1 MSVFNFMETIFFISL
16 GITFVLILLLVYH
29 FKQRISA
36 IEQKTDTMLEIIN
49 NIVKEIYVL
58 KNAQQM
64 TSRFFST
71 MSIHNDHEPVNVPN
85 VEYISKKINV
95 SDNESESESDDGED
109 TDEGEVDDESDEDD
123 ESVVIEELNVEEIVS
138 YEVLPVANDDIV
150 KVINVSLNEI
160 ELHVPVEE
168 DGVHVPVEEDDVQ
181 EVDSIEDLSS
191 SPIQVE
197 KMDGEEQE
205 NLEEVQG
212 ESQKESSKEVYR
224 KMTLQSLKTLVI
236 TKGLCSDPS
245 KLKKTDLLKML
256 ETEDE

>member
-1 MSVFNFMETIFFISL
+1 
-16 GITFVLILLLVYH
+16 
-29 FKQRISA
+29 
-36 IEQKTDTMLEIIN
+36 
-49 NIVKEIYVL
+49 
-58 KNAQQM
+58 
-64 TSRFFST
+64 
-71 MSIHNDHEPVNVPN
+71 MSIPNHHEPVNVPN

-95 SDNESESESDDGED
+95 SDNESESESESDDGED

-160 ELHVPVEE
+160 ELPVPVEE
-168 DGVHVPVEEDDVQ
+168 DEVQ
-181 EVDSIEDLSS
+181 EVDSIEDLSP

>member
-1 MSVFNFMETIFFISL
+1 METIFFISL

-71 MSIHNDHEPVNVPN
+71 MSIHNDHMPVNVPN
-85 VEYISKKINV
+85 TEYISKKINV
-95 SDNESESESDDGED
+95 SDDESESDD
-109 TDEGEVDDESDEDD
+109 DDQEETDEDD
-123 ESVVIEELNVEEIVS
+123 ESDDDEEIEELNIEEIVS
-138 YEVLPVANDDIV
+138 STVENDDVV

-160 ELHVPVEE
+160 ELPVPVEE
-168 DGVHVPVEEDDVQ
+168 EETQ
-181 EVDSIEDLSS
+181 EVESIEDLSP

-197 KMDGEEQE
+197 KVDSEEQE
-205 NLEEVQG
+205 NLEEDVQG

>member
-71 MSIHNDHEPVNVPN
+71 MSIHNDHMPVNVPN
-85 VEYISKKINV
+85 TEYISKKINV
-95 SDNESESESDDGED
+95 SDDESESDD
-109 TDEGEVDDESDEDD
+109 DDQEETDEDD
-123 ESVVIEELNVEEIVS
+123 ESDDDEEIEELNIEEIVS
-138 YEVLPVANDDIV
+138 STVENDDVV

-160 ELHVPVEE
+160 ELPVPVEE
-168 DGVHVPVEEDDVQ
+168 EETQ
-181 EVDSIEDLSS
+181 EVESIEDLSP

-197 KMDGEEQE
+197 KVDSEEQE
-205 NLEEVQG
+205 NLEEDVQG

>member
-71 MSIHNDHEPVNVPN
+71 MSIHNDHMPVNVPN
-85 VEYISKKINV
+85 TEYISKKINV
-95 SDNESESESDDGED
+95 SDNESESDDDDQED
-109 TDEGEVDDESDEDD
+109 TDEDEDD
-123 ESVVIEELNVEEIVS
+123 ESDDDDQEETDELNIEEIVS
-138 YEVLPVANDDIV
+138 FPVENDDVV
-150 KVINVSLNEI
+150 KVINVTLNEI
-160 ELHVPVEE
+160 ELPVPVEE
-168 DGVHVPVEEDDVQ
+168 EEAQ
-181 EVDSIEDLSS
+181 EVESIEDLSP
-191 SPIQVE
+191 SPILVE
-197 KMDGEEQE
+197 KVDSEEQE
-205 NLEEVQG
+205 NLEEDVQG